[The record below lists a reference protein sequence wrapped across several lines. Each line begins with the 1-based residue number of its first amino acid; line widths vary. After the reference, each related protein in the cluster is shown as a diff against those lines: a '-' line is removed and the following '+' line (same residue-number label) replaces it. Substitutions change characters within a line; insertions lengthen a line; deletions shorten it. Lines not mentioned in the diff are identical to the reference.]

1 MTDLARV
8 VNDLKEKAP
17 VSDVNELRSDLENRE
32 KNFLEKAKKQ
42 DEEMKKVI
50 EEQRAPL
57 IEKLNLL
64 KGDVDSMK
72 LNIIAAG
79 QIQPGFT
86 SQQGMSLASEV
97 AKLSQKL
104 DTVAKEQQKQ
114 LEKARSDASQGS
126 E

>member
-1 MTDLARV
+1 MAELRQKLTKIGADVGEKLTMADLARV

-17 VSDVNELRSDLENRE
+17 VSDVNDLRSDLENRE

-57 IEKLNLL
+57 IEKLDLL
-64 KGDVDSMK
+64 KSDVDSMK

-79 QIQPGFT
+79 QI
-86 SQQGMSLASEV
+86 
-97 AKLSQKL
+97 
-104 DTVAKEQQKQ
+104 
-114 LEKARSDASQGS
+114 
-126 E
+126 